1 MTEEDS
7 GSFSSFWQRSIDKV
21 SSKTVKFM
29 PNVTKPG
36 NGKPT
41 GEGDSSTLTQKQR
54 RRAQV
59 RKAQIEHRQ
68 RKENYVKHL
77 EQDVINLREMIA
89 QAETQ
94 SVLFKHENEA
104 IKATLLSSSI
114 PIPTIAPVPRSVSEQ
129 DLDITIPISLEQNS
143 QSNFSS
149 SGSPQNSQWQYN
161 NSSSGSLVSMTFDE
175 MIHASCLQITPPN
188 NFVPDNDIFMTS
200 PELFNIPSN
209 PYAPVA
215 SSGTTPPSSF
225 AALNP
230 ELSKPLPKLPENAT
244 APVSQAV
251 LKDLSTIAINFILA
265 LEHPCRTH
273 FHAHGATF
281 NPEGSPSGH
290 ELMASTL
297 LYSHAPPS
305 IFSSF
310 NAPVPTSTTPPT
322 QKIEWT
328 APSPELKQLYAMSQ
342 SLPKGDWEITP
353 VQAWFLLM
361 GRLGISTLVGDG
373 GYDGGEEG
381 LLPRLKKRLGKLV
394 ECFAFGAVMDEAK
407 FWDAVESTMRGED
420 V

>member
-1 MTEEDS
+1 MT
-7 GSFSSFWQRSIDKV
+7 
-21 SSKTVKFM
+21 
-29 PNVTKPG
+29 
-36 NGKPT
+36 GKPT
-41 GEGDSSTLTQKQR
+41 GEGDSSALTQKQR

-77 EQDVINLREMIA
+77 EEDVINLREMIA

-114 PIPTIAPVPRSVSEQ
+114 PIPTIAPVPRSLSER
-129 DLDITIPISLEQNS
+129 DLDNLISLNLEQHS
-143 QSNFSS
+143 QSNFSN
-149 SGSPQNSQWQYN
+149 SGSPQNSQWQSN

-175 MIHASCLQITPPN
+175 MIDASCLQITPPS
-188 NFVPDNDIFMTS
+188 NFVPGNDIFMTS
-200 PELFNIPSN
+200 PELFNLPPN

-215 SSGTTPPSSF
+215 SSGTTPLSSF
-225 AALNP
+225 SGLNSK
-230 ELSKPLPKLPENAT
+230 LSKPLPKLPDDVT

-251 LKDLSTIAINFILA
+251 PNLSTIAINFILA

-273 FHAHGATF
+273 FHAHDATF
-281 NPEGSPSGH
+281 DPEGSPSGH

-297 LYSHAPPS
+297 LYSHAPAPV
-305 IFSSF
+305 FSSF
-310 NAPVPTSTTPPT
+310 DAPAPTSTTPPA
-322 QKIEWT
+322 QEVKWT

-361 GRLGISTLVGDG
+361 GRLGVETLVGD
-373 GYDGGEEG
+373 DGQAGAKEG
-381 LLPRLKKRLGKLV
+381 LLPRLKKGLGKLV
-394 ECFAFGAVMDEAK
+394 NCFAFGAVMDEAK
-407 FWDAVESTMRGED
+407 FWEVVEATVKGED
-420 V
+420 I